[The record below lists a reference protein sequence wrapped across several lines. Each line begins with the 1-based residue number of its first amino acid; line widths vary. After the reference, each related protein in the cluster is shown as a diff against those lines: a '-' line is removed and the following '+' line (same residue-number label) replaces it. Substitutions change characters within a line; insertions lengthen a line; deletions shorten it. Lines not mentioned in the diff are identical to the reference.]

1 MNPFFG
7 SDLTNYQKQILDYFE
22 KSNHTVL
29 LLYLTVGC
37 GKTLTSLVCA
47 VESVKKFPNTE
58 IIILSPKSVQDE
70 FKQNLELLNS
80 FHSIPKS
87 IQNKIHMIAYNGN
100 NSQSKFKKLI
110 SFTKKYIFIIDEL
123 HLFMRGVIKVNLE
136 ENEKIRNIGNCQN
149 IFEMIK
155 KIKNKYVIGLT
166 GTPSAKFPFELVP
179 FFNLE
184 IIPSKSFYQEK
195 LFPETV
201 ESFENLYIDK
211 VNNKFKNIDLLKQKL
226 KGLVAYHELKTSL
239 KASPLEEI
247 EVEMSEEQYKQYI
260 IDYYL
265 ELQEKSFIKHRNIYG
280 IGYGMNSTF
289 HAKTF
294 QDSIYYSENEFLE
307 QQLNLAFQGKLTK
320 DSKMK
325 KIIKK
330 KEHYEISIDVPF
342 KEIGFDFS
350 EENFIRPGHLTL
362 HTSGNE
368 FEMKSFS
375 KGQKLNYEI
384 EGIKPTYEIEDQK
397 KLKNEVEDY
406 KSTYGIG
413 GTKSTHEIEINK
425 IHCPKLIKMYED
437 TKNINGLCVFYF
449 KFVES
454 GTKIMEEVLKKYG
467 CSKYSD
473 LKNPSR
479 QSKSKSKSKYSYVVF
494 TGNETS
500 EYKSKIKKIFNSPE
514 NKHGE
519 IIKYMILSSCGAV
532 GITLKNVRY
541 LGIGCVEFN
550 YSMIRQIMGRVNRL
564 GSHDDLNPEERT
576 LINKIYI
583 SVKNKKYY
591 LQHSAEINKI
601 CYRTTYQFEKEK
613 GLCIERIIYQD
624 SIYDDLI
631 NEEFRKI
638 LKSVSVI

>member
-1 MNPFFG
+1 
-7 SDLTNYQKQILDYFE
+7 
-22 KSNHTVL
+22 
-29 LLYLTVGC
+29 
-37 GKTLTSLVCA
+37 
-47 VESVKKFPNTE
+47 
-58 IIILSPKSVQDE
+58 
-70 FKQNLELLNS
+70 
-80 FHSIPKS
+80 
-87 IQNKIHMIAYNGN
+87 
-100 NSQSKFKKLI
+100 
-110 SFTKKYIFIIDEL
+110 
-123 HLFMRGVIKVNLE
+123 
-136 ENEKIRNIGNCQN
+136 
-149 IFEMIK
+149 MIK

-184 IIPSKSFYQEK
+184 ILPSNTLKSNSSKIK

-201 ESFENLYIDK
+201 ESFENMYIDK
-211 VNNKFKNIDLLKQKL
+211 SQNKFKNMNDLKQKL
-226 KGLVAYHELKTSL
+226 KGLIAYHELKTSL
-239 KASPLEEI
+239 KASPLEVV

-265 ELQEKSFIKHRNIYG
+265 ELQEKTFIKHRNIYG

-294 QDSIYYSENEFLE
+294 QDSIYFKNNEYLD
-307 QQLNLAFQGKLTK
+307 QQLQLAFQGKLTK
-320 DSKMK
+320 DSKLK

-330 KEHYEISIDVPF
+330 KENYEISVDVSF
-342 KEIGFDFS
+342 KDFEIY
-350 EENFIRPGHLTL
+350 EEQNQLTG
-362 HTSGNE
+362 GNLN
-368 FEMKSFS
+368 S
-375 KGQKLNYEI
+375 KNQKIKI
-384 EGIKPTYEIEDQK
+384 EVDE
-397 KLKNEVEDY
+397 
-406 KSTYGIG
+406 
-413 GTKSTHEIEINK
+413 
-425 IHCPKLIKMYED
+425 IHCPKLIKMYND

-467 CSKYSD
+467 YSKYSNSKD
-473 LKNPSR
+473 SKN
-479 QSKSKSKSKYSYVVF
+479 YVVF
-494 TGNETS
+494 TGNES
-500 EYKSKIKKIFNSPE
+500 AEYKSKIKKIFNSPE

-550 YSMIRQIMGRVNRL
+550 YSMIRQIMGRVNRY
-564 GSHDDLNPEERT
+564 GSHDDLKLNERT
-576 LINKIYI
+576 LINKIYL

-591 LQHSAEINKI
+591 SQHSSEINKI

>member
-7 SDLTNYQKQILDYFE
+7 SDLTSYQKQILDYFE

-37 GKTLTSLVCA
+37 GKTLTSLACA

-70 FKQNLELLNS
+70 FKQNLELLDS

-87 IQNKIHMIAYNGN
+87 IRDKIHMIAYNGN
-100 NSQSKFKKLI
+100 NSQTKFEKLI
-110 SFTKKYIFIIDEL
+110 SFSKEYIFIIDEL

-136 ENEKIRNIGNCQN
+136 EGEKIRNIGNCQN

-166 GTPSAKFPFELVP
+166 GTPSAKFPFELIP

-184 IIPSKSFYQEK
+184 VMPSKSLHHQKQEK

-211 VNNKFKNIDLLKQKL
+211 VNNKFKNIIELKQKL

-239 KASPLEEI
+239 KTSPLEEI

-294 QDSIYYSENEFLE
+294 QDSIYYFGNEYLE
-307 QQLNLAFQGKLTK
+307 QQLQLAFQGKLTK

-342 KEIGFDFS
+342 KEIDFDSS
-350 EENFIRPGHLTL
+350 EEDFIRPGRLML
-362 HTSGNE
+362 HTSRNE
-368 FEMKSFS
+368 NELFLKSDKSRTLQFMAIGGRADLCPSDLTSRPMEIIHEKASSS
-375 KGQKLNYEI
+375 KG
-384 EGIKPTYEIEDQK
+384 IKSANKTK
-397 KLKNEVEDY
+397 DY
-406 KSTYGIG
+406 KI
-413 GTKSTHEIEINK
+413 KIDE
-425 IHCPKLIKMYED
+425 IHCPKLIKMYND

-454 GTKIMEEVLKKYG
+454 GIANVILHEKKNFSHSRYTSLYNQKFSLVINLTKCDVGLSSDRVEEKKGFYKYEYDNILAEFLKKVCKEASAQYIEIGTEVL
-467 CSKYSD
+467 
-473 LKNPSR
+473 L
-479 QSKSKSKSKYSYVVF
+479 
-494 TGNETS
+494 TS
-500 EYKSKIKKIFNSPE
+500 EWN
-514 NKHGE
+514 
-519 IIKYMILSSCGAV
+519 ILLS
-532 GITLKNVRY
+532 
-541 LGIGCVEFN
+541 
-550 YSMIRQIMGRVNRL
+550 QI
-564 GSHDDLNPEERT
+564 
-576 LINKIYI
+576 
-583 SVKNKKYY
+583 
-591 LQHSAEINKI
+591 
-601 CYRTTYQFEKEK
+601 
-613 GLCIERIIYQD
+613 
-624 SIYDDLI
+624 
-631 NEEFRKI
+631 
-638 LKSVSVI
+638 

>member
-1 MNPFFG
+1 MNPFSSFNILG
-7 SDLTNYQKQILDYFE
+7 SDLTNYQKQILEYFE
-22 KSNHTVL
+22 KSHHTVL

-37 GKTLTSLVCA
+37 GKTLTSLACA

-58 IIILSPKSVQDE
+58 IVILSPKSVQDE
-70 FKQNLELLNS
+70 FNQNLELLNS
-80 FHSIPKS
+80 FHKIPSSIR
-87 IQNKIHMIAYNGN
+87 NKIHMIAYNGN
-100 NSQSKFKKLI
+100 NSQTKFEKLI
-110 SFTKKYIFIIDEL
+110 SSTSNSKYLFIIDEL

-136 ENEKIRNIGNCQN
+136 ENEKIGNIGNCQN

-155 KIKNKYVIGLT
+155 KIKNKHVIGLT
-166 GTPSAKFPFELVP
+166 GTPSAKFPFELIP

-184 IIPSKSFYQEK
+184 QIPLNTLHSDKNK
-195 LFPETV
+195 HNLLFPETV
-201 ESFENLYIDK
+201 ESFENMYIDK
-211 VNNKFKNIDLLKQKL
+211 TKNKFKNVNELKQKL
-226 KGLVAYHELKTSL
+226 KGLVAFHELKTTL

-247 EVEMSEEQYKQYI
+247 EVEMSEEQYKKYI
-260 IDYYL
+260 VDYYL
-265 ELQEKSFIKHRNIYG
+265 ELQEKTFIKHRNIYG

-294 QDSIYYSENEFLE
+294 QDSIYLNDKNIEYLD
-307 QQLNLAFQGKLTK
+307 QQLTLAFQGKLTK
-320 DSKMK
+320 DTKLK

-330 KEHYEISIDVPF
+330 NENYELSIDTP
-342 KEIGFDFS
+342 FS
-350 EENFIRPGHLTL
+350 EIYSNELNESNEMEN
-362 HTSGNE
+362 
-368 FEMKSFS
+368 
-375 KGQKLNYEI
+375 LNDSMTGGKQEQS
-384 EGIKPTYEIEDQK
+384 IKPKIQIDE
-397 KLKNEVEDY
+397 
-406 KSTYGIG
+406 
-413 GTKSTHEIEINK
+413 
-425 IHCPKLIKMYED
+425 IHCPKLIKMYND

-467 CSKYSD
+467 YSKFSHS
-473 LKNPSR
+473 NSN
-479 QSKSKSKSKYSYVVF
+479 SNYVVF
-494 TGNETS
+494 TGNETA

-550 YSMIRQIMGRVNRL
+550 YSMIRQIMGRVNRF
-564 GSHDDLNPEERT
+564 GSHDDLEPKERT
-576 LINKIYI
+576 LVNKIYL

-591 LQHSAEINKI
+591 SRHSSEINKI

>member
-7 SDLTNYQKQILDYFE
+7 SDLTNYQKQILDYFK

-37 GKTLTSLVCA
+37 GKTLTSLACA
-47 VESVKKFPNTE
+47 VESVNKFPDTE

-70 FKQNLELLNS
+70 FKQNLDLLNS
-80 FHSIPKS
+80 FRKIPLS

-100 NSQSKFKKLI
+100 NSQTKFEKLI
-110 SFTKKYIFIIDEL
+110 SFSKKYIFIIDEL

-136 ENEKIRNIGNCQN
+136 EGEKIGNIGNCQN
-149 IFEMIK
+149 IFEMITN
-155 KIKNKYVIGLT
+155 IKNKHVIGLT
-166 GTPSAKFPFELVP
+166 GTPSAKFPFELIP

-184 IIPSKSFYQEK
+184 IIHSKSFHQEK

-211 VNNKFKNIDLLKQKL
+211 ANNRFKNVVELKQKL

-239 KASPLEEI
+239 KSSPLEEI

-265 ELQEKSFIKHRNIYG
+265 ELQEKTFIKHRNIYG

-294 QDSIYYSENEFLE
+294 QDSIYYSENEYLE
-307 QQLNLAFQGKLTK
+307 QQLKLAFQGKLTK

-325 KIIKK
+325 KIIKRN
-330 KEHYEISIDVPF
+330 ENYEIEIDVPF
-342 KEIGFDFS
+342 NFDS
-350 EENFIRPGHLTL
+350 LD
-362 HTSGNE
+362 TSGNE
-368 FEMKSFS
+368 NLIGGLKMKT
-375 KGQKLNYEI
+375 KKLN
-384 EGIKPTYEIEDQK
+384 
-397 KLKNEVEDY
+397 LK
-406 KSTYGIG
+406 
-413 GTKSTHEIEINK
+413 TKSKSKTESTKSESIKTKTKSEIQIDE
-425 IHCPKLIKMYED
+425 IHCPKLIKMYND

-454 GTKIMEEVLKKYG
+454 GTKIMEEVLKNYGINKYENSIAKANKSTSN
-467 CSKYSD
+467 SKI
-473 LKNPSR
+473 
-479 QSKSKSKSKYSYVVF
+479 KSKLKYVVF
-494 TGNETS
+494 TGNETA

-519 IIKYMILSSCGAV
+519 IIKFIILSSCGAV

-564 GSHDDLNPEERT
+564 GSHDDLKPEERT

-583 SVKNKKYY
+583 SVKNEKYY
-591 LQHSAEINKI
+591 SKHSSEINKI
-601 CYRTTYQFEKEK
+601 CYRTTYQYEKEK

-638 LKSVSVI
+638 LKDVSVI